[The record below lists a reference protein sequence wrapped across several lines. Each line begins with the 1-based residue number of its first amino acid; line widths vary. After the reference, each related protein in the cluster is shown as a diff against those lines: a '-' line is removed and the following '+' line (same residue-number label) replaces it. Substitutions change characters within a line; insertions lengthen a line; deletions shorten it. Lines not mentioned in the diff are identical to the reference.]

1 MPRPGFLLLALAALC
16 AAAFAACG
24 DDDNGGDQTPATGTA
39 GTPGA
44 TATAAPTRPP
54 FDITSPVTIDFWHS
68 MTASNATALEALV
81 KEFDAAEPNIAV
93 NLVFQGSYTDS
104 FNKLVALGINASD
117 APALVQLED
126 VLTQTMVDS
135 KKTVIMQEFVDRD
148 RFDTAAFLPQVR
160 DYFTLDGAL
169 RSMPFNVSNPIM
181 YYDANVWRAAG
192 LDPAK
197 PPRDFDELA
206 KACETLMIREGNRVK
221 RHCIAMD
228 ISSWYFEQW
237 LAKQDALLVNNGNGR
252 DGRATEAVF
261 NSPEGLRVFEWWAA
275 GVKSGL
281 ILNVGINP
289 SGPDAL
295 LALVNPDGGAAIA
308 IQSSANLRSV
318 VDFLN
323 SNPGLNVD
331 LAAGTLP
338 APTPGGKGMVIGG
351 ASLWIPATGQTAE
364 EEAAWRLAKFLASA
378 EAQAEWH
385 AGSGYYPLRADSL
398 SLPVVQDL
406 YKTYPQFRVLAA
418 ELETSPNTRATQ
430 GALMGPSQQV
440 RAAIATAIEEMVLKS
455 VPPGQALDK
464 AAGEATGELERYNRV
479 VVR

>member
-1 MPRPGFLLLALAALC
+1 MRRPRFMLPAIGFAI
-16 AAAFAACG
+16 AFAAVAGCG
-24 DDDNGGDQTPATGTA
+24 DDDGDGDGTTPSPGTTGTPA
-39 GTPGA
+39 
-44 TATAAPTRPP
+44 ATAAPTRPP

-68 MTASNATALEALV
+68 MTVSNATALEALV
-81 KEFDAAEPNIAV
+81 KEFDAAEPNISV

-135 KKTVIMQEFVDRD
+135 KKAVVMQEFVDRD
-148 RFDTAAFLPQVR
+148 KFDTSAFLPQVR

-181 YYDANVWRAAG
+181 YYNANVWRAAG
-192 LDPAK
+192 LDPAN
-197 PPRDFDELA
+197 PPKDFDELA
-206 KACETLMIREGNRVK
+206 KACEALMIKEGTRIK

-261 NSPEGLRVFEWWAA
+261 NSAEGLRVFKWWAD
-275 GVKSGL
+275 GVKSGM

-323 SNPGLNVD
+323 SNPSLNVD

-351 ASLWIPATGQTAE
+351 ASLWIPATGQSAK
-364 EEAAWRLAKFLASA
+364 EEAAWRLAQFLVSA
-378 EAQAEWH
+378 ESQAKWH
-385 AGSGYYPLRADSL
+385 AGSGYYPLRSDSL
-398 SLPVVQDL
+398 SLPVVQEL

-440 RAAIATAIEEMVLKS
+440 RAAIATSIEEMVLKS
-455 VPPGQALDK
+455 VSPEQAINK
-464 AAGEATGELERYNRV
+464 AADAATGELERYNRV